1 MLIIEDWTFCDD
13 VKTDPRVIRTKK
25 GDLLFSKLEYDPSK
39 NLWYLLEDYVTPEYT
54 LVPFWR
60 AGRQNVR

>member
-25 GDLLFSKLEYDPSK
+25 GDLPSPKLEYDPSK
-39 NLWYLLEDYVTPEYT
+39 IAIQQQEWNFHLFP
-54 LVPFWR
+54 
-60 AGRQNVR
+60 

>member
-25 GDLLFSKLEYDPSK
+25 GDLPSPKLEYDPSK
-39 NLWYLLEDYVTPEYT
+39 NCYSATRVELPSFPLRIENE
-54 LVPFWR
+54 
-60 AGRQNVR
+60 